1 MLGIFAFAII
11 ELLLIIGIAY
21 VYAHQGFL
29 IEWEDRMLRKITE
42 AMTHL
47 LSHRKKFKD
56 TKVYNYR
63 HYILT
68 ILATAFIVSTTC
80 VVSAGGETE
89 DMTHLT
95 TARGWN
101 YCTTA
106 QATTE
111 EETTTEPSTDI
122 STTISTTA
130 APTTTTTKQT
140 TTTTTI
146 KTSTTKVTT
155 KTTANSTKVETTS
168 QVATQGKLIGRF
180 KITVYCACAKCCG
193 KYAYNRPVDSNGN
206 VIVKGASGRVLIP
219 HYSIATDPRVIPS
232 GTEVVINGKTYRAD
246 DTGSAVK
253 GNVIDIY
260 AGTNH
265 QEAMNYAYAM
275 ESQYANVYWK

>member
-21 VYAHQGFL
+21 VFTHQGFL

-42 AMTHL
+42 AVTHL

-63 HYILT
+63 HYFLT
-68 ILATAFIVSTTC
+68 ILATILLIGSMC
-80 VVSAGGETE
+80 VISAGGESE
-89 DMTHLT
+89 KEKLT
-95 TARGWN
+95 TTAQEWH

-106 QATTE
+106 PTT
-111 EETTTEPSTDI
+111 EETTTE
-122 STTISTTA
+122 STTVTTSIDSTTA
-130 APTTTTTKQT
+130 APQTTKATTTKP
-140 TTTTTI
+140 
-146 KTSTTKVTT
+146 STT
-155 KTTANSTKVETTS
+155 KTTTRTTANTTQVEKTS

-232 GTEVVINGKTYRAD
+232 GKEVVINGKIYRAD
-246 DTGSAVK
+246 DTGGAVK

>member
-21 VYAHQGFL
+21 VFTHQDFV

-42 AMTHL
+42 AMTNFF
-47 LSHRKKFKD
+47 SRRKRFKD

-63 HYILT
+63 HYFIT
-68 ILATAFIVSTTC
+68 ILATILIVSGTC
-80 VVSAGGETE
+80 LITAGGESEPQTTTTSIE
-89 DMTHLT
+89 WNYGT
-95 TARGWN
+95 TAS
-101 YCTTA
+101 
-106 QATTE
+106 QTTE
-111 EETTTEPSTDI
+111 EETTTETTSTTT
-122 STTISTTA
+122 STTISTTT
-130 APTTTTTKQT
+130 APTTTK
-140 TTTTTI
+140 
-146 KTSTTKVTT
+146 KVTT
-155 KTTANSTKVETTS
+155 KTTANTTKVEQTS
-168 QVATQGKLIGRF
+168 KVATQGKLIGRF

-232 GTEVVINGKTYRAD
+232 GKEVVINGKVYRAD
-246 DTGSAVK
+246 DTGGAVK

-265 QEAMNYAYAM
+265 QEAMNFAYAM
-275 ESQYANVYWK
+275 DSQYADVYWN

>member
-21 VYAHQGFL
+21 VFTHQGFL

-42 AMTHL
+42 AVTHL

-68 ILATAFIVSTTC
+68 ILATILLIGSMC
-80 VVSAGGETE
+80 VISAGGESE
-89 DMTHLT
+89 EEKLS
-95 TARGWN
+95 
-101 YCTTA
+101 TTA
-106 QATTE
+106 QEWHYCTEAPATT
-111 EETTTEPSTDI
+111 EETTTESTTVTT
-122 STTISTTA
+122 STISTTA
-130 APTTTTTKQT
+130 APETTKTTTTKP
-140 TTTTTI
+140 
-146 KTSTTKVTT
+146 STT
-155 KTTANSTKVETTS
+155 KTTTRTTANTTKVETTS

-232 GTEVVINGKTYRAD
+232 GKEVVINGKTYRAD
-246 DTGSAVK
+246 DTGGAVK

>member
-21 VYAHQGFL
+21 VFTHQGFL

-42 AMTHL
+42 AVTHL
-47 LSHRKKFKD
+47 LSHRKKFKN

-63 HYILT
+63 HYFLT
-68 ILATAFIVSTTC
+68 ILATILLIGSMGVI
-80 VVSAGGETE
+80 SAGGECE
-89 DMTHLT
+89 EKEILNT
-95 TARGWN
+95 TAQEWH

-106 QATTE
+106 PATT
-111 EETTTEPSTDI
+111 EETTTESTTVTT
-122 STTISTTA
+122 STISTTA
-130 APTTTTTKQT
+130 APETTKTTTTKP
-140 TTTTTI
+140 
-146 KTSTTKVTT
+146 STT
-155 KTTANSTKVETTS
+155 KTTTRTTANTTKVEKTS

-232 GTEVVINGKTYRAD
+232 GKEVVINGKTYRAD
-246 DTGSAVK
+246 DTGGAVN

>member
-21 VYAHQGFL
+21 VFTHQGFL

-42 AMTHL
+42 AVTHL

-63 HYILT
+63 HYFLT
-68 ILATAFIVSTTC
+68 ILATILLVGSMC
-80 VVSAGGETE
+80 VISAGGESE
-89 DMTHLT
+89 EEKLS
-95 TARGWN
+95 
-101 YCTTA
+101 TTA
-106 QATTE
+106 QEWHYCTEAPATT
-111 EETTTEPSTDI
+111 EETTTE
-122 STTISTTA
+122 STTVTTSINSTTA
-130 APTTTTTKQT
+130 ASKTTTTKPST
-140 TTTTTI
+140 TTTTTR
-146 KTSTTKVTT
+146 TTANTTKVE
-155 KTTANSTKVETTS
+155 KTS
-168 QVATQGKLIGRF
+168 QVATQGNLIGRF
-180 KITVYCACAKCCG
+180 KITVDCACAKCCG

-232 GTEVVINGKTYRAD
+232 GKEVVINGKTYRAD
-246 DTGSAVK
+246 DTGGAVK

>member
-21 VYAHQGFL
+21 VFTHQGFL

-42 AMTHL
+42 AVTHL

-63 HYILT
+63 HYFLT
-68 ILATAFIVSTTC
+68 ILATILLVSSMC
-80 VVSAGGETE
+80 VISAGGECKDE
-89 DMTHLT
+89 EILNT
-95 TARGWN
+95 TAQEWH

-106 QATTE
+106 PATT
-111 EETTTEPSTDI
+111 EETTTESTTVTT
-122 STTISTTA
+122 STISTTA
-130 APTTTTTKQT
+130 APQTTKATTTKP
-140 TTTTTI
+140 
-146 KTSTTKVTT
+146 STT
-155 KTTANSTKVETTS
+155 KTTTRTTANTTQVEKTS

-232 GTEVVINGKTYRAD
+232 GKEVVINGKIYRAD
-246 DTGSAVK
+246 DTGGAVK

>member
-21 VYAHQGFL
+21 VFTHQGFL

-42 AMTHL
+42 AVTHL

-63 HYILT
+63 HYFLT
-68 ILATAFIVSTTC
+68 ILATILLVGSMC
-80 VVSAGGETE
+80 VISAGGESKE
-89 DMTHLT
+89 EKLST
-95 TARGWN
+95 TAQEWH

-106 QATTE
+106 PATT
-111 EETTTEPSTDI
+111 EETTTESTTVTT
-122 STTISTTA
+122 STISTTA
-130 APTTTTTKQT
+130 APETIKTTTTKP
-140 TTTTTI
+140 
-146 KTSTTKVTT
+146 STT
-155 KTTANSTKVETTS
+155 KTTTRTTANTTKVEKTS

-232 GTEVVINGKTYRAD
+232 GKEVVINGKTYRAD
-246 DTGSAVK
+246 DTGGAVK